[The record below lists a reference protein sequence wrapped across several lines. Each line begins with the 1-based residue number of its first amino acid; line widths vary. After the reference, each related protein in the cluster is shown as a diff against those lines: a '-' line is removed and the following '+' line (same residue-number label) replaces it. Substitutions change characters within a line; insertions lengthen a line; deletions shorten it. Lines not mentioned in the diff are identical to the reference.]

1 MRKPIVFG
9 NWKMNKTVAEA
20 TAFFDAVSGKLHDHV
35 EFGIATPYTALAKSV
50 LAAKGVHVA
59 AQNVHYETSGA
70 FTGEVSIEMLQEL
83 NVNWVILGHSE
94 RRAYYN
100 ETDETVNKKVKA
112 VLAAGIKPI
121 VCVGET
127 LDQFEAGKTK
137 EVVQNSVAKSLEGLN
152 AQEMSGIVIAY
163 EPVWAIGTGKNATQE
178 IAQATCK
185 LVREQVAA
193 MVGQEAADAVR
204 IQYGGSVKPH
214 NIAAYMSEPDIDGA
228 LIGGAAL
235 KADSF
240 IEIAEAIK

>member
-1 MRKPIVFG
+1 MRKPVVFG

-20 TAFFDAVSGKLHDHV
+20 VEFFNGVSGKLHDKAD
-35 EFGIATPYTALAKSV
+35 FGVATPYTALAKSV
-50 LAAKGVHVA
+50 ETAKGLHVA
-59 AQNVHYETSGA
+59 AQNVHYEKSGA

-112 VLAAGIKPI
+112 VLAAGMTPI

-127 LDQFEAGKTK
+127 LEQFEAGKTK
-137 EVVQNSVAKSLEGLN
+137 EVVQHSVAKSLEGLS
-152 AQEMSGIVIAY
+152 AQEIGGLVIAY

-193 MVGQEAADAVR
+193 MAGEEAAEAVR
-204 IQYGGSVKPH
+204 IQYGGSVKPN
-214 NIAAYMSEPDIDGA
+214 NIAAYLSEEDIDGA
-228 LIGGAAL
+228 LIGGASL
-235 KADSF
+235 KAESF

>member
-9 NWKMNKTVAEA
+9 NWKMNKTITEA
-20 TAFFDAVSGKLHDHV
+20 TAFFDAIRGRLHDRV
-35 EFGIATPYTALAKSV
+35 EFGIATPFTCLSQSVFVAKDC
-50 LAAKGVHVA
+50 HIA
-59 AQNVHYETSGA
+59 AQNVHYEPKGA
-70 FTGEVSIEMLQEL
+70 YTGEISVPMLQEL
-83 NVNWVILGHSE
+83 DVKWVILGHSE

-112 VLAAGIKPI
+112 VLAGGITPI

-127 LDQFEAGKTK
+127 LEEFEAGRTK
-137 EVVQNSVAKSLEGLN
+137 EVVQNSVAKSLEGLT
-152 AQEMSGIVIAY
+152 AEQISGIVIAY

-185 LVREQVAA
+185 LVREQVAS

-204 IQYGGSVKPH
+204 IQYGGSVKPE
-214 NIAAYMSEPDIDGA
+214 NIAQYMSEPDIDGA

-235 KADSF
+235 KAESF
-240 IEIAEAIK
+240 IEIANAIK

>member
-9 NWKMNKTVAEA
+9 NWKMNKTITEA
-20 TAFFDAVSGKLHDHV
+20 TAFFDAIRGRLHDRV
-35 EFGIATPYTALAKSV
+35 EFGIATPFTCLSQSVFVAKDC
-50 LAAKGVHVA
+50 HIA
-59 AQNVHYETSGA
+59 AQNVHYEPKGA
-70 FTGEVSIEMLQEL
+70 YTGEISVPMLQEL
-83 NVNWVILGHSE
+83 DVKWVILGHSE

-112 VLAAGIKPI
+112 VLAGGITPI

-127 LDQFEAGKTK
+127 LEEFEAGRTK
-137 EVVQNSVAKSLEGLN
+137 EVVQNSVAKSLEGLT
-152 AQEMSGIVIAY
+152 AEQISGIVIAY

-204 IQYGGSVKPH
+204 IQYGGSVKPE
-214 NIAAYMSEPDIDGA
+214 NIAQYMSEPDIDGA

-235 KADSF
+235 KAESF
-240 IEIAEAIK
+240 IEIANAIK